1 MGQERIRPGN
11 TFMSHLWQ
19 NLNKNLSYFF
29 IVLYKMKFML
39 ITCKLEIYDVRSI
52 YFSDKRSYKNG
63 KSRSFQKLQRK
74 RNSIN
79 YPVLKRSLLLLAV
92 MHFSENFDYLQF
104 SR

>member
-1 MGQERIRPGN
+1 
-11 TFMSHLWQ
+11 
-19 NLNKNLSYFF
+19 
-29 IVLYKMKFML
+29 MKFML